1 MEKLICK
8 ECQKEFTDY
17 ISLRKHRSM
26 KHKISSEQTYIDYKL
41 NGKIPE
47 CKCGCSERTT
57 FLGDNVGFR
66 EYKWG
71 HAAKIHNN
79 WGNNPNFKEMK
90 QKSAETQHKLHQE
103 GKLNV
108 WNKGL
113 TIADVRV
120 KRNIEKMLLSPTRS
134 KRISEKLKGIPK
146 SEECKRKNRESQII
160 SWANPDKREKQS
172 HNRMLYIKKN
182 GFEIKS
188 KLEDSFIDILNNSFN
203 MVEHENFIRQYYV
216 REIKGL
222 FDFKILGQKLLIEI
236 DGDYWHC
243 NPNTKFATP
252 KYAAQKQNLI
262 QDQVKQDWC
271 KVYNFTLLRFWET
284 DIKQNPDK
292 VILKLKEY
300 LP

>member
-1 MEKLICK
+1 MEKLNCK
-8 ECQKEFTDY
+8 ECQQEFTDY
-17 ISLRKHRSM
+17 ITLRKHRSM

-41 NGKIPE
+41 NGEIPE
-47 CKCGCSERTT
+47 CKCGCAERTK

-113 TIADVRV
+113 TIADARV
-120 KRNIEKMLLSPTRS
+120 KNNINKMLLSPTRS
-134 KRISEKLKGIPK
+134 KQISEKLKGVPK
-146 SEECKRKNRESQII
+146 SEESKRKNRESQII

-172 HNRMLYIKKN
+172 IKRIHFLTERNYKY
-182 GFEIKS
+182 GKT
-188 KLEDSFIDILNNSFN
+188 KLENLFENILIELGLRY
-203 MVEHENFIRQYYV
+203 VYQY
-216 REIKGL
+216 RIETGL
-222 FDFKILGQKLLIEI
+222 FDFYLPDLNIIIEV
-236 DGDYWHC
+236 DGDFHHC
-243 NPNTKFATP
+243 NPLKYKEPKFPIQLNTVINDKR
-252 KYAAQKQNLI
+252 KNMI
-262 QDQVKQDWC
+262 C
-271 KVYNFTLLRFWET
+271 ERNHFTLLRFWET